1 MSELQANILE
11 ELNTYYSE
19 KIREYGQSPRGVD
32 WNSEDGQFLRY
43 KQLLKLVQVD
53 SGFSIADVGCGY
65 GALID
70 YLKLK
75 FKNYEYHGIDLS
87 QEMIAAARA
96 RYSRVGAMHFH
107 VAAQSPAGGD
117 YCVASGIF
125 NIRFEYSED
134 VWWSYIV
141 STLDQ
146 LHESSRRG
154 FAFNCLT
161 QYSDVDKMRDYLYYA
176 SPCKLFD
183 WCKKKYSSQ
192 VALLHDYGLYE
203 FTILVKK

>member
-1 MSELQANILE
+1 VSELQANILE

-96 RYSRVGAMHFH
+96 RYSRVGSMHFH